1 MQFWGTTM
9 SEHPFAPYVRIL
21 GKGKTGSRS
30 LSMDEAYA
38 AMTMIVRGE
47 VEDVQLGAFLML
59 LRVKEE
65 SSEELAG
72 FVRAVRDNIPAPPL
86 AIDLDWASYAG
97 KRRQQAWY
105 LLAALALADS
115 GLRVVMH
122 GAAGHTEGRVYSEQL
137 LASLGETV
145 VNDWQQCENA
155 LSQRRFCYVP
165 LALMSPPLQRIIALR
180 NHFGLRSPVH
190 SLARLLNPFRADYS
204 MQSIFHPA
212 YAESHQQAA
221 VLLEQPHAVVFKG
234 EAGEAERKP
243 EAICRTHSV
252 HCGALSEQSWPKLL
266 DGRQAWQDELG
277 CTPLR
282 AAWCRDDIDEY
293 GRQAILGTI
302 AIALQLRDAALEQQA
317 ALTAA
322 ADIWAS
328 RNRQR
333 IDL

>member
-1 MQFWGTTM
+1 M

-30 LSMDEAYA
+30 LSLDEAYS
-38 AMTMIVRGE
+38 AMTMIVQGY

-65 SSEELAG
+65 SPEELAG
-72 FVRAVRDNIPAPPL
+72 FVSAVRDNIPAPAL
-86 AIDLDWASYAG
+86 SVDLDWASYAG

-115 GLRVVMH
+115 GLQIVMH
-122 GAAGHTEGRVYSEQL
+122 GAAEHTEGRIYSEAL
-137 LASLGETV
+137 LRSLGETV
-145 VNDWQQCENA
+145 VSDWSRCADA
-155 LSQRRFCYVP
+155 LAERSFCYVP
-165 LALMSPPLQRIIALR
+165 LSLMSPPLQRIMTLR
-180 NHFGLRSPVH
+180 NQFGLRSPVH

-204 MQSIFHPA
+204 LQSIFHPA
-212 YAESHQQAA
+212 YADSHQQAA
-221 VLLEQPHAVVFKG
+221 ALLGQPHAAVFKG

-243 EAICRTHSV
+243 EALCRVSSV
-252 HCGALSEQSWPKLL
+252 HGGELSQQTWPKLL
-266 DGRQAWQDELG
+266 EGRQAWQEHLG
-277 CTPLR
+277 AAPLR
-282 AAWCRDDIDEY
+282 AAWCEDALDDY

-302 AIALQLRDAALEQQA
+302 AIALQLRDPALSQQA

-322 ADIWAS
+322 ADVWAS

-333 IDL
+333 IRP

>member
-1 MQFWGTTM
+1 M

-38 AMTMIVRGE
+38 AMNMIVRGE

-65 SSEELAG
+65 SPEELAG
-72 FVRAVRDNIPAPPL
+72 FVRAVRDNIPAPTL
-86 AIDLDWASYAG
+86 SVDLDWASYAG

-122 GAAGHTEGRVYSEQL
+122 GAAGHTEGRFYSEQL

-145 VNDWQQCENA
+145 VQDWQQCSDA
-155 LSQRRFCYVP
+155 LDQRQFCYVP
-165 LALMSPPLQRIIALR
+165 LSLMSPPLQRIIALR

-190 SLARLLNPFRADYS
+190 SLARLLNPFRAEYS
-204 MQSIFHPA
+204 IQSIFHPA

-221 VLLEQPHAVVFKG
+221 ALLEQPHAVVFKG

-252 HCGALSEQSWPKLL
+252 HCGALGEQSWPKLIE
-266 DGRQAWQDELG
+266 GRQAWQEEMSSA
-277 CTPLR
+277 PLR
-282 AAWCRDDIDEY
+282 AAWRNDEIDDY
-293 GRQAILGTI
+293 GRQAIIGTI
-302 AIALQLRDAALEQQA
+302 AIALQLRDSTLDQHAAMN
-317 ALTAA
+317 AA
-322 ADIWAS
+322 ADVWAS

-333 IDL
+333 IDS